1 MKKIVIAIDSFKGCL
16 SSAAIAKAVAR
27 GIWSVLPHCEVVQL
41 PIADGGEGT
50 VDALVAATGGTYI
63 SPIVQNPL
71 GQPIAARYGIL
82 GNGRQAVI
90 EMAAASGLALIP
102 SRSGQVMH
110 CTTFGTGQLIADA
123 IHRGCRDFLLGIGG
137 SATNEA
143 GIGLLQALGFQ
154 FWDAQGR
161 PLPPTGEG
169 LCQLASIHTEGALPE
184 LSACHFHLLTDV
196 QNPLYGPNGAAHIFA
211 TQKGATPDQVE
222 QLDQALQRFA
232 QLVQQQTNRN
242 INQPGAGAGGG
253 MAGGCMAFL
262 PATVESGIEVV
273 KQALQFDEVI
283 QGADL
288 ILTGEGKVD
297 QQTRQGKVI
306 AGVLKSARVQQIP
319 VVALTGNCLDY
330 DPQLSSDGLTALFP
344 IHPAPLTLT
353 EALDPTFAAQQ
364 LERTTQQIIAM
375 LNVFNC

>member
-154 FWDAQGR
+154 FRDAQGR
-161 PLPPTGEG
+161 PIPPTGEG

-211 TQKGATPDQVE
+211 PQKGATPDQVE

-306 AGVLKSARVQQIP
+306 AGVLKSARAQQIP
-319 VVALTGNCLDY
+319 VVALTGNCLDH

-353 EALDPTFAAQQ
+353 EALDPPFAAQQ